1 MREITMRKKLLG
13 IDLGT
18 GGCKTTFIDLD
29 GNICASSFK
38 EYPSE
43 HHRPGW
49 SEQDPSLWINALLD
63 TVKDC
68 KSQMSDGF
76 SGVICLAVTASTH
89 NAVLLDK
96 HGEVIR
102 RCIMWNDQRSGSQC
116 ESLKQQYDETIFR
129 IGMQRP
135 TPTWTLPQLMW
146 VRENEPENFARI
158 DRIMFTK
165 DYVRSWLTG
174 DFCTDVV
181 DAQGSLLY
189 DAREMKWSP
198 ELCGMIGLPLQALPE
213 IRLSKEI
220 VGHVQ
225 AEAAR
230 LTGLPEGLPVI
241 AGCSD
246 TAAEDFSAGATKV
259 GQIIVKLAT
268 AGNVNVVADIPN
280 PHSKTFT
287 YPYSIEGLWYTV
299 TATNSCASAYRWLR
313 DSLYCGDKAACEKN
327 GEEVYRLMDEEAS
340 SVPLGARGLIFH
352 PYLLGERC
360 PYFNPKA
367 RGDFF
372 GLSMVHSR
380 PHFARALLEGVAFS
394 LYDCLQVLA
403 DFNRNLEDIA
413 IIGGGAKSPL
423 WSQIICDVFGLEV
436 KFPRN
441 AESSY
446 GGALLA
452 GVGAGVFQSE
462 YEAAEKCIKMNK
474 TYVPNMENHEKYL
487 KYYKIY
493 KEIAD
498 ASFPIWENIAQIA
511 NE

>member
-1 MREITMRKKLLG
+1 MAVKKLLG

-18 GGCKTTFIDLD
+18 GGCKTTFIDLS
-29 GNICASSFK
+29 GKVLASAFK

-43 HHRPGW
+43 HLKPGW
-49 SEQDPSLWINALLD
+49 SEQDPSLWTNAVAVTLR
-63 TVKDC
+63 DC
-68 KSQMSDGF
+68 ESQMNDGF
-76 SGVICLAVTASTH
+76 AGLLCLAVTASTH
-89 NAVLLDK
+89 NAVLIDK
-96 HGEVIR
+96 NGDVIR
-102 RCIMWNDQRSGSQC
+102 RCIMWNDQRSGDQC
-116 ESLKQQYDETIFR
+116 ERLRKTHDDAIFR

-146 VRENEPENFARI
+146 VRDNEPENYARI
-158 DRIMFTK
+158 DRLMFTK

-181 DAQGSLLY
+181 DAQGSLLF

-198 ELCGMIGLPLQALPE
+198 ELCGMIDLPMNVLPE
-213 IRLSKEI
+213 IRLSKETTGK
-220 VGHVQ
+220 VGT
-225 AEAAR
+225 EAAR
-230 LTGLPEGLPVI
+230 ITGLPEGLPVI

-246 TAAEDFSAGATKV
+246 TAAEDFSAGAVKA

-268 AGNVNVVADIPN
+268 AGNVNVIADTPV

-287 YPYSIEGLWYTV
+287 YPYSIEGMWYTV

-313 DSLYCGDKAACEKN
+313 DSIYCTDKDICEDRGDD
-327 GEEVYRLMDEEAS
+327 VYLLMDKEAA

-367 RGDFF
+367 RGGFT
-372 GLSMVHSR
+372 GISMVHSR
-380 PHFARALLEGVAFS
+380 AHFARAVLEGVAFS
-394 LYDCLQVLA
+394 LYDCLMVLS

-423 WSQIICDVFGLEV
+423 WSQIICDTFGLKV
-436 KFPRN
+436 KRPCN

-452 GVGAGVFQSE
+452 GVGAGVFNSE
-462 YEAAEKCIKMNK
+462 YEAAEKCIKMQK
-474 TYVPNMENHEKYL
+474 VYEPDMTNHEKYMKL
-487 KYYKIY
+487 YGIY
-493 KEIAD
+493 KGIAD
-498 ASFPIWENIAQIA
+498 SFSPVWEKLT
-511 NE
+511 EYE